1 MLHLISFS
9 SLNDPRISYW
19 EENGREVGSKTLEG
33 ELKIDFSKEAYC
45 TGYNDGKE
53 RHRCEKLADGIVQC
67 RECKS
72 KDISKVYT
80 RLDFTGFEHMIDEFM
95 AKEYAVYLAYF
106 GNDLLKCGVTRKERV
121 EKRLR
126 EQGAD
131 YWVELM
137 NFSNAQEAYEMER
150 LIQDHFGLRNMVTS
164 EKKLEAFGKYDL
176 DRVKQMVEGIRTAEP
191 FCDYVL
197 AKTDL
202 KKNDFSAPAKFSVS
216 ENRIE
221 GKITATKGEF
231 VFFERD
237 ARYFALNMRKQSG
250 KFFKL

>member
-9 SLNDPRISYW
+9 SISGPRINYW
-19 EENGREVGSKTLEG
+19 EENGREVGSTVLSS
-33 ELKIDFSKEAYC
+33 ELKINFSKEVYC
-45 TGYNDGKE
+45 TGYSDGKQ
-53 RHRCEKLADGIVQC
+53 RYRCEKLSEGLAQC
-67 RECKS
+67 RECRS

-80 RLDFTGFEHMIDEFM
+80 RLDFTGFEHMVDEFM
-95 AKEYAVYLAYF
+95 ARDYAVYIAYF

-137 NFSNAQEAYEMER
+137 NFKNAQDAYEMER
-150 LIQDHFGLRNMVTS
+150 LIQDHFGLRNTVTS
-164 EKKLEAFGKYDL
+164 DKKLEAFGKYDL
-176 DRVKQMVEGIRTAEP
+176 ERVRRVVEGIRSSEP
-191 FCDYVL
+191 FADYVL
-197 AKTDL
+197 DRTEL
-202 KKNDFSAPAKFSVS
+202 KKNDFAAPTKFSVA

-221 GKITATKGEF
+221 GEIAATKGEF
-231 VFFERD
+231 IFFERD
-237 ARYFALNMRKQSG
+237 SRFFALNMRKQVG